1 METNSQWIEIDTAD
15 GKFGAYLSLPRGG
28 KGPGIVLLQEI
39 FGVNQHIRN
48 VADQY
53 AADGYVVLAPDLF
66 WRDGARIELGY
77 DDAGWKRAV
86 ELMQATDFAKAQAD
100 IAATV
105 KTLRALDA
113 VGDEKIASVGY
124 CFGGRLSYHTAA
136 NGLVDAAVCYYG
148 GGIQNSLDRAD
159 QIKVPVVMHFGSAD
173 SHIPLDA
180 VKSIA
185 EKVRVQRRS
194 GDPRL
199 RRRRARLQLQ
209 SPRQL
214 PPARRHAGARQ
225 YAGVPGRAALNLQR
239 GRRRYVTVL
248 RLFCC
253 AFRRRTCKV
262 APIR

>member
-1 METNSQWIEIDTAD
+1 METNSQWIDIDTAD

-28 KGPGIVLLQEI
+28 KGPAIVLLQEI

-66 WRDGARIELGY
+66 WRHGARIELGY

-86 ELMQATDFAKAQAD
+86 ELMNATDFAKAQAD
-100 IAATV
+100 IGATI
-105 KTLRALDA
+105 KALRALDA
-113 VGDEKIASVGY
+113 TAGQKLASIGY

-148 GGIQNSLDRAD
+148 GGIQNALDRAAD
-159 QIKVPVVMHFGSAD
+159 IKVPVLMHFGAAD

-185 EKVRVQRRS
+185 ERFEENDEVEIHVYDGAEHGFNCNHRS
-194 GDPRL
+194 SYN
-199 RRRRARLQLQ
+199 Q
-209 SPRQL
+209 
-214 PPARRHAGARQ
+214 
-225 YAGVPGRAALNLQR
+225 RAAAQAHGNSLVFLGEQ
-239 GRRRYVTVL
+239 L
-248 RLFCC
+248 
-253 AFRRRTCKV
+253 
-262 APIR
+262 

>member
-1 METNSQWIEIDTAD
+1 METNSQWIDVDSGD

-28 KGPGIVLLQEI
+28 KGPGIVLVQEI

-86 ELMQATDFAKAQAD
+86 ELMNATDFAKAQAD

-113 VGDEKIASVGY
+113 VGDEKVASIGY

-148 GGIQNSLDRAD
+148 GGIQNGLDRAD
-159 QIKVPVVMHFGSAD
+159 QIKVPLLMHFGEED

-180 VKSIA
+180 VEKIA
-185 EKVRVQRRS
+185 ERFENNDNVEIVVYPEAEHGFNCSHRDSYNQ
-194 GDPRL
+194 
-199 RRRRARLQLQ
+199 
-209 SPRQL
+209 
-214 PPARRHAGARQ
+214 
-225 YAGVPGRAALNLQR
+225 RAAAEAHGNTLIFLGQE
-239 GRRRYVTVL
+239 L
-248 RLFCC
+248 
-253 AFRRRTCKV
+253 
-262 APIR
+262 